1 MVARGIGIFASAV
14 TGIIRCG
21 GGGEARLH
29 TRIILFLFLFLFPF
43 FSPRSFV
50 RSTTSLVSQ
59 RFCQRTRCRNIFI
72 NHHLHRHR
80 LHLHL
85 LPIPRI
91 VVAGGGDIEE
101 EEEGIIIMGSA
112 VGVGGST

>member
-1 MVARGIGIFASAV
+1 MGIFASAV

-21 GGGEARLH
+21 GGGGGEARLH
-29 TRIILFLFLFLFPF
+29 TRTVSYFSFSFSFFF

-72 NHHLHRHR
+72 NHRLHRHR

-91 VVAGGGDIEE
+91 VAAGGGDIEE